1 MAISFVGSLPPVG
14 ANNGGNV
21 TLTFSN
27 LVDSTGA
34 SAALQENDL
43 VIVGQAESSSSD
55 NVLATSSSGWTKQAD
70 IFSNGSNYD
79 TDLAVY
85 TKIMGATPDTSIVLT
100 GPGGSV
106 NGHIGVAVALRG
118 VDTSTPLDISVAT
131 VTGTGT
137 SCPDP
142 GSVTPLTSGAWIV
155 VVGAGAAATGA
166 AFTNPGDLSSTTN
179 HFRSANHVEN
189 NDIAIGFGLKTD
201 WTSGAFDGSAW
212 TGGNVAAGNSWAAVV
227 LVIKPAVTVPSVT
240 PDNSTHSHSA
250 TSPTVAAFSSVTPDN
265 ATHSHSATSPT
276 IAANSVI
283 TAANCNHSH
292 NATSPT
298 IAANSVITAANCN
311 HNHSATS
318 PTVATNSTITSDN
331 ATHGHSAT
339 SPTVAANS
347 VITTANCNHSHSA
360 TEPTVIYNAVT
371 VTPANCNHAHSATE
385 PVVTSSVTSFTA
397 DNCSHGL
404 ESDNVI
410 LLFTP
415 KRRRRVIRGK
425 ALHAR
430 SSWRRVGMSGYFYV
444 S

>member
-227 LVIKPAVTVPSVT
+227 LVIKPAATVPSVT

-250 TSPTVAAFSSVTPDN
+250 TSPTV
-265 ATHSHSATSPT
+265 
-276 IAANSVI
+276 
-283 TAANCNHSH
+283 
-292 NATSPT
+292 
-298 IAANSVITAANCN
+298 AANSVITAANCN

-347 VITTANCNHSHSA
+347 VITVANCNHTHSA
-360 TEPTVIYNAVT
+360 TEPTVTFNTIT
-371 VTPANCNHAHSATE
+371 VTPANCNHAHSTTE